1 VVSILKV
8 SIVVHQTY
16 ANDKTKELIL
26 SRMNR
31 FDKFFSREAQAT
43 ATLSEKRDLKILE
56 ITISCDGVL
65 FRAEVA
71 GNSFQSDLDEAI
83 DIIERQIRKH
93 KTRLLKKVKSGAL
106 SDLVAFPEDIDDED
120 EEAEGEFQIR
130 VKSFS
135 VKPMSVEEAI
145 MQMELLGHSFFVFRD
160 FENDQIEVVYAKKD
174 GTYGLI
180 VPQD

>member
-1 VVSILKV
+1 MKV

-26 SRMNR
+26 SKMNR
-31 FDKFFSREAQAT
+31 FDKFFSSEAEAT

-56 ITISCDGVL
+56 ITISCDGVF

-71 GNSFQSDLDEAI
+71 GDSFQSDLDQAI

-93 KTRLLKKVKSGAL
+93 KTRLQKKVKSGAL
-106 SDLVAFPEDIDDED
+106 ADLIAFPEEIED
-120 EEAEGEFQIR
+120 EEDEEEFKIR
-130 VKSFS
+130 TKSFS

-145 MQMELLGHSFFVFRD
+145 LQMELLGHTFFVFRD
-160 FENDQIEVVYAKKD
+160 FESDQIEVVYAKKD

-180 VPQD
+180 IPQD